1 MNIAD
6 DGYDCK
12 VLAYGNGSAEVRF
25 YSEPI
30 RKRLKSKPLHTD
42 AEQNTGYLESFF
54 DGVKL
59 VPPERDHETKEQKEA
74 RERLNL
80 INSVNRTKR
89 KIYDLARSCEWEYFI
104 TLTFDGSK
112 IDRTDFKLCMS
123 KVRHWL
129 QNQRRD
135 YAPDLKFLIV
145 PEPHAFVDD
154 DGKHSWHCHGLI
166 ADVGTMQFTDSG
178 KCAVG
183 KKAYDRK
190 GLYKDFPPIWN
201 VSGWKWGFSTA
212 IEIHD
217 NEEHRTERYLTKYV
231 TKQSCILTKEKGCHK
246 FYASKNLCAP
256 IVKTYC
262 VGGKTQQDL
271 FLNHYCEKNKSKLVY
286 SRTTDKYIETT
297 FNMLE
302 KI

>member
-30 RKRLKSKPLHTD
+30 RKRLKSKPLHSD

-112 IDRTDFKLCMS
+112 IDRTDFSLCMS
-123 KVRHWL
+123 KVRVWL

-145 PEPHAFVDD
+145 PESHKPHKVGDMPA
-154 DGKHSWHCHGLI
+154 WHLHGLL
-166 ADVGTMQFTDSG
+166 ANVGSMKFSDSG

-183 KKAYDRK
+183 KKAYDRT

-201 VSGWKWGFSTA
+201 LSGWSWGWSTGLR
-212 IEIHD
+212 IHD
-217 NEEHRTERYLTKYV
+217 NEGHRIEQYILKYI
-231 TKQSCILTKEKGCHK
+231 TKQSCTLTKGMHRY
-246 FYASKNLCAP
+246 YASKNLSSP
-256 IVKTYC
+256 NVKTYC
-262 VGGKTQQDL
+262 VGGKTQQDI
-271 FLNHYCEKNKSKLVY
+271 FLNHYCEKNGKQIIYTK
-286 SRTTDKYIETT
+286 TTNKYIETKY
-297 FNMLE
+297 NMLE
-302 KI
+302 NV

>member
-1 MNIAD
+1 MNID
-6 DGYDCK
+6 NDGYDCK
-12 VLAYGNGSAEVRF
+12 VLQYGNGSAEVRF

-30 RKRLKSKPLHTD
+30 RKRLKSKPLHAD
-42 AEQNTGYLESFF
+42 ADKQNTGYLESFF
-54 DGVKL
+54 GKGVKL
-59 VPPERDHETKEQKEA
+59 VPPERYYETKEQKEA
-74 RERLNL
+74 RERLHL
-80 INSVNRTKR
+80 INSVARTKK
-89 KIYDLARSCEWEYFI
+89 KIYELARSCEWTHFI
-104 TLTFDGSK
+104 TLTFAGSK

-145 PEPHAFVDD
+145 PELHK
-154 DGKHSWHCHGLI
+154 DGVSWHCHGLL
-166 ADVGTMQFTDSG
+166 ADVGNMQFTDSG

-201 VSGWKWGFSTA
+201 LSGWSSSWGWSTA

-217 NEEHRTERYLTKYV
+217 NNEHRVEQYILKYV
-231 TKQSCILTKEKGCHK
+231 TKQSCIMAKGCHRY
-246 FYASKNLCAP
+246 YASKNLSSP
-256 IVKTYC
+256 NVKTYY
-262 VGGKTQQDL
+262 VGGKTQQDV
-271 FLNHYCEKNKSKLVY
+271 FLNHYCEKNGQKIVY
-286 SRTTDKYIETT
+286 SRTTDKYIETV

-302 KI
+302 NV